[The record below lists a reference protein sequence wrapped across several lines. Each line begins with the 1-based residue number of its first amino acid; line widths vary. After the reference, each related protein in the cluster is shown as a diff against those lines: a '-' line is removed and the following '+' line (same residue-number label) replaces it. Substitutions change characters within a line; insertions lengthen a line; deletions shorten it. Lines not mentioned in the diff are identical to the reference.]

1 MAISCRSAF
10 VLLAA
15 LFSIAAEGASAEQKM
30 DPVRIAVMAF
40 ANPEDNTRIVR
51 ALKKALGPLLKTR
64 GIELKFCTFEE
75 FELEAV
81 SPKTDL
87 VLGTSGHIRRIAHH
101 NIQPI
106 ATIVAHPEADP
117 NRSEGTA
124 VVVRSDRFELQTL
137 GDLRTRIVAANN
149 PLGFTGWQIVL
160 GEIAKFGVEEPRS
173 FFGKVIF
180 TGDSR
185 STDRIARLVI
195 DGEADAGFLRL
206 CAYENFL
213 RRYPDAVGLLRVL
226 DRRES
231 DLACAHSTDLYPGFT
246 LAVTEHTAPEF
257 ARRLA
262 LALFSM
268 KPDEGGPK
276 WAVPANFLTVDRLLQ
291 TLEVG
296 PWKGLGKGSIMK
308 LVERN
313 LPWALLTLVLIFG
326 LIFHSWRSEVVAR
339 RRGSQVRQLMEKE
352 MKQAEALQSMHY
364 ESTMVQL
371 ANLFAHELRQP
382 LACASLYAEGLAR
395 QFRRGRFDPEKMA
408 GICDKVADETHRA
421 SEIVERVRDYAKGRG
436 KERSRL
442 NVARLMQECVRLWRT
457 HSALDIPLVFSAP
470 DADVAV
476 EGSKFELEVAFV
488 NLLKNA
494 REAVQERKTPTV
506 SFTGVLEGDRVVIRV
521 IDSGTPPTDEEL
533 ARLGTPASSEKAHG
547 LGLGLSIASG
557 LIENHGGSIAFS
569 RGPGGIFTGLAVTVT
584 LPVISG
590 KSGKPQ

>member
-1 MAISCRSAF
+1 MAISFRPAVLFFAAIFAF
-10 VLLAA
+10 
-15 LFSIAAEGASAEQKM
+15 AAEGAPQEKM
-30 DPVRIAVMAF
+30 APVRIAVMAF

-51 ALKKALGPLLKTR
+51 AVRKALGPLLKTR
-64 GIELKFCTFEE
+64 GIDLKFCTFEE
-75 FELEAV
+75 FEREAV
-81 SPKTDL
+81 SKKTDL
-87 VLGTSGHIRRIAHH
+87 VLGTSGHIRRLAHH

-106 ATIVAHPEADP
+106 ATIVAHPGADP
-117 NRSEGTA
+117 NRAEGTA

-185 STDRIARLVI
+185 STDRIAELVI

-206 CAYENFL
+206 CAYEAFL
-213 RRYPDAVGLLRVL
+213 KRHPEKIGLLRVL

-231 DLACAHSTDLYPGFT
+231 SLACAHSTDLFPGFT
-246 LAVTEHTAPEF
+246 LAVTEHIAPEL

-268 KPDEGGPK
+268 EPDEGGPK

-296 PWKGLGKGSIMK
+296 PWEGLGQGSIMK

-313 LPWALLTLVLIFG
+313 LPWVLLTLALILG

-339 RRGSQVRQLMEKE
+339 RRGEKVRELMEKE
-352 MKQAEALQSMHY
+352 MKQAEALQTMHY

-395 QFRRGRFDPEKMA
+395 QFRRGKFDPEKMA
-408 GICDKVADETHRA
+408 GICDKVSDETHRA
-421 SEIVERVRDYAKGRG
+421 SEIVERVRAYAKGRG
-436 KERSRL
+436 EERKHLS
-442 NVARLMQECVRLWRT
+442 VEKLMQHCVHLWRT
-457 HSALDIPLVFSAP
+457 YSALDIPLVFSAP
-470 DADVAV
+470 DPDAAL
-476 EGSKFELEVAFV
+476 EGNEFELEVALV

-494 REAVQERKTPTV
+494 REAVQGSKAPAV
-506 SFTGVLEGDRVVIRV
+506 SFTGAVENDRVVIRV
-521 IDSGTPPTDEEL
+521 MDSGTPPTDEEL
-533 ARLGTPASSEKAHG
+533 SRLGIPASSEKAHG

-584 LPVISG
+584 FPLLPGESVE
-590 KSGKPQ
+590 K

>member
-1 MAISCRSAF
+1 MAISFRPAVLFFAAIFAF
-10 VLLAA
+10 
-15 LFSIAAEGASAEQKM
+15 AAEGAPQEKM
-30 DPVRIAVMAF
+30 APVRIAVMAF

-51 ALKKALGPLLKTR
+51 AVRKALGPLLKTR
-64 GIELKFCTFEE
+64 GIDLKFCTFEE
-75 FELEAV
+75 FEREAV
-81 SPKTDL
+81 SKKTDL
-87 VLGTSGHIRRIAHH
+87 VLGTSGHIRRLAHH

-106 ATIVAHPEADP
+106 ATIVAHPGADP
-117 NRSEGTA
+117 NRAEGTA

-185 STDRIARLVI
+185 STDRIAELVI

-206 CAYENFL
+206 CAYEAFL
-213 RRYPDAVGLLRVL
+213 KRHPEKIGLLRVL

-231 DLACAHSTDLYPGFT
+231 SLACAHSTDLFPGFT
-246 LAVTEHTAPEF
+246 LAVTEHIAPEL

-268 KPDEGGPK
+268 EPDEGGPK

-296 PWKGLGKGSIMK
+296 PWEGLGQGSIMK

-313 LPWALLTLVLIFG
+313 LPWVLLTLALILG

-339 RRGSQVRQLMEKE
+339 RRGEKVRELMEKE
-352 MKQAEALQSMHY
+352 MKQAEALQTMHY

-371 ANLFAHELRQP
+371 ANLFAHELHQP

-395 QFRRGRFDPEKMA
+395 QFRRGKFDPEKMA
-408 GICDKVADETHRA
+408 GICDKVSDETHRA
-421 SEIVERVRDYAKGRG
+421 SEIVERVRAYAKGRG
-436 KERSRL
+436 EERKHLS
-442 NVARLMQECVRLWRT
+442 VEKLMQHCVHLWRT
-457 HSALDIPLVFSAP
+457 YSALASPRRIRTPLW
-470 DADVAV
+470 
-476 EGSKFELEVAFV
+476 K
-488 NLLKNA
+488 
-494 REAVQERKTPTV
+494 
-506 SFTGVLEGDRVVIRV
+506 
-521 IDSGTPPTDEEL
+521 GTNSSL
-533 ARLGTPASSEKAHG
+533 RLRSS
-547 LGLGLSIASG
+547 
-557 LIENHGGSIAFS
+557 
-569 RGPGGIFTGLAVTVT
+569 IF
-584 LPVISG
+584 
-590 KSGKPQ
+590 